1 MQIVKHFLISSSV
14 FLLIIL
20 MGCVQ
25 DNPKKKPSIKK
36 KEVEES
42 LVQAN
47 KQIVKTEEQHIIDL
61 INRYGWDMEE
71 TGSGLR
77 YMVYEE
83 GKGLAIETGDIVE
96 LKYNTRL
103 ITGDIIY
110 SSDSLGPMMFLV
122 GKAEVISG
130 LEEGILLLHVC
141 DKAKFVI
148 PSHLAFGLLGD
159 DNMIPTK
166 ATLIY
171 DIEVIQKNSL
181 H

>member
-1 MQIVKHFLISSSV
+1 MHIIRQAFIYTSV

-20 MGCVQ
+20 LGCGQ
-25 DNPKKKPSIKK
+25 DKPNRKPSIQK
-36 KEVEES
+36 KELEES

-47 KQIVKTEEQHIIDL
+47 KQIVKTEEQHINDL

-77 YMVYEE
+77 YMIYEE

-96 LKYNTRL
+96 LKYNVRL

-110 SSDSLGPMMFLV
+110 SSDSLGPMIFLV

-130 LEEGILLLHVC
+130 LEEGILLLHVG

-181 H
+181 Q